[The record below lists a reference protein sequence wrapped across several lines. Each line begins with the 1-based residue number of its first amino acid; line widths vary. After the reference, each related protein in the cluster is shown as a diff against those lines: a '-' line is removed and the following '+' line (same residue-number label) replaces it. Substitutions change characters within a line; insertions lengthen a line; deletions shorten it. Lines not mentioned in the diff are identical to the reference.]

1 MPCFGLIICDKSTV
15 EGSNIR
21 VREDRSKNEARKWE
35 LFVLIL
41 ERFEETSCLHKYHSS
56 FKNLHIFLY

>member
-1 MPCFGLIICDKSTV
+1 MPCFGLTICDESIA

-41 ERFEETSCLHKYHSS
+41 ERFEETGCLHK
-56 FKNLHIFLY
+56 

>member
-1 MPCFGLIICDKSTV
+1 MPCFGLTICDKSIA

-35 LFVLIL
+35 LSVLIL
-41 ERFEETSCLHKYHSS
+41 ERFEETGCLHKYHPS
-56 FKNLHIFLY
+56 FKNLCIFLC

>member
-41 ERFEETSCLHKYHSS
+41 EMEMNDSS
-56 FKNLHIFLY
+56 FLDSSTEKENTVELTK